1 MPALPA
7 PGPVIRVDLHFTVGT
22 DANALTR
29 WFMAYFG
36 SPPAIPALTSFTT
49 ALNGYC
55 DDALPPLMHS
65 DTTYTGCTI
74 TDLATDTGASLYASE
89 SSAGSRDGAA
99 LGADVCLL
107 ANFTV
112 DRRYRGGKPRGYWPL
127 GTASDLET
135 RQTWTSDFLAA
146 AQTPI
151 ENIYGQLT
159 GDEADG
165 CTVGQNVNVSYYGPP
180 NRFLTGSTGRIRTV
194 STVRTTPILDAAVGP
209 TLNPKLGSQRR
220 RNLIRT

>member
-7 PGPVIRVDLHFTVGT
+7 PGPVIRIDLHFTVGT

-29 WFMAYFG
+29 FYMAYSG
-36 SPPAIPALTSFTT
+36 TPPAVPALTDFTG
-49 ALNGYC
+49 AVNGYC

-74 TDLATDTGASLYASE
+74 TDLATDTGSSLYAPETSV
-89 SSAGSRDGAA
+89 GSRDGAA

-127 GTASDLET
+127 GTATDLQT
-135 RQTWTSDFLAA
+135 RQTWTTDFLAA
-146 AQTPI
+146 AQTPV
-151 ENIYGQLT
+151 ENVYGELV
-159 GDEADG
+159 GESFAG
-165 CTVGQNVNVSYYGPP
+165 CTVVAQCNVSYYGPP
-180 NRFLTGSTGRIRTV
+180 NRIITGSTGRVRTV
-194 STVRTTPILDAAVGP
+194 STVRTTPIVDPVMGP